1 MLALIRPDA
10 WNFPLFLHVFGAMVL
25 VGGVLTGAVALAAAR
40 GDSRVLRLGYFSLLT
55 VGLPGYVLMRVGA
68 QWIYSKE
75 GLADAPVTS
84 GWTTIGFVVS
94 DLGAVLLLISLIVG
108 GIGVRRLATGGGNR
122 LLWVSMVISVAL
134 LAAFVVAIWAMGAKP
149 T

>member
-1 MLALIRPDA
+1 MLASIRPDS

-55 VGLPGYVLMRVGA
+55 VGLPGYVLMRVGC
-68 QWIYSKE
+68 QWIYAKE
-75 GLADAPVTS
+75 GLDDAPIDST
-84 GWTTIGFVVS
+84 WTTIGFVVS

-108 GIGVRRLATGGGNR
+108 GIGVLRLPTGGGKR
-122 LLWVSMVISVAL
+122 LLTASMVISVVL